1 MSGLMDTVFFLS
13 LGIAFVL
20 ILLLVYHFKQRLSE
34 TETKCST
41 MFEIING
48 MATEMNSI
56 KGVISQQQQQLVAM
70 RNPPTEGIHD
80 LGIPVNQ
87 LFTQNS
93 QMQEPPVVHHGENVL
108 TSIGEMDSD
117 DEEEEDSDDEDE
129 EDSDDEEEEDS
140 DDEPEMEAVKLN
152 LEFNDSDKI
161 VVSDNEEE
169 TIEDVTPNV
178 EEIIT
183 EELQEDLQKLTLAK
197 LKTLAVEKGLV
208 ENASKMKKSELLDLM
223 QSK

>member
-48 MATEMNSI
+48 MASEMNTI
-56 KGVISQQQQQLVAM
+56 KGVVSQQQQLLAM
-70 RNPPTEGIHD
+70 RQPPVESIQD

-87 LFTQNS
+87 LFSQNS
-93 QMQEPPVVHHGENVL
+93 QMQEPPVVHHGQNVL
-108 TSIGEMDSD
+108 TSIGEMDS
-117 DEEEEDSDDEDE
+117 EEDEEDSYDEDE
-129 EDSDDEEEEDS
+129 EDSDDEEEDS

-152 LEFNDSDKI
+152 INFDDSDKI

-169 TIEDVTPNV
+169 LIEDVTPNV
-178 EEIIT
+178 EEIVT
-183 EELQEDLQKLTLAK
+183 EEIQEDLHKLTLAK

-208 ENASKMKKSELLDLM
+208 ENASKMKKSELLDLI

>member
-48 MATEMNSI
+48 MASEMNTI
-56 KGVISQQQQQLVAM
+56 KGVVSQQQQLMAM
-70 RNPPTEGIHD
+70 RQPPMEGIHD
-80 LGIPVNQ
+80 LGIPVNH
-87 LFTQNS
+87 LFSQNS
-93 QMQEPPVVHHGENVL
+93 QMQEPPVVHHGQNVL
-108 TSIGEMDSD
+108 TSIGEMDNND
-117 DEEEEDSDDEDE
+117 DEEEDSDDEEEE
-129 EDSDDEEEEDS
+129 EDSDEEEEDS

-152 LEFNDSDKI
+152 IEFDDSDKI

-169 TIEDVTPNV
+169 PIEDVTPNV
-178 EEIIT
+178 EEIVT
-183 EELQEDLQKLTLAK
+183 EEVQEDLQKLTLAK

-208 ENASKMKKSELLDLM
+208 ENASKMKKSELLDLI

>member
-1 MSGLMDTVFFLS
+1 MDTVFFLS

-34 TETKCST
+34 TETKCGT

-48 MATEMNSI
+48 MASEMNTI
-56 KGVISQQQQQLVAM
+56 KGVVSQQQQLLAM
-70 RNPPTEGIHD
+70 RQPPVESIQD

-87 LFTQNS
+87 LFSQNS
-93 QMQEPPVVHHGENVL
+93 QMQEPPVVHHGQNVL
-108 TSIGEMDSD
+108 TSIGENDS
-117 DEEEEDSDDEDE
+117 EEDEEDSDDEDE
-129 EDSDDEEEEDS
+129 EDSDDEDEEDS

-152 LEFNDSDKI
+152 IEFDDSDKI

-169 TIEDVTPNV
+169 PIEDVTPNV
-178 EEIIT
+178 EEIVT
-183 EELQEDLQKLTLAK
+183 EEVQEDLQKLTLAK
-197 LKTLAVEKGLV
+197 LKTLAMEKGLV
-208 ENASKMKKSELLDLM
+208 ENASKMKKSELLDLI

>member
-1 MSGLMDTVFFLS
+1 MDTVFFLS

-48 MATEMNSI
+48 MASEMNTI
-56 KGVISQQQQQLVAM
+56 KGVVSQQQQLMAM
-70 RNPPTEGIHD
+70 RQPPMEGIHD
-80 LGIPVNQ
+80 LGIPVNH
-87 LFTQNS
+87 LFSQNS
-93 QMQEPPVVHHGENVL
+93 QMQEPPVVHHGQNVL
-108 TSIGEMDSD
+108 TSIGEMDNND
-117 DEEEEDSDDEDE
+117 DEEEDSDDEEEE
-129 EDSDDEEEEDS
+129 EDSDEEEEDS

-152 LEFNDSDKI
+152 IEFDDSDKI

-169 TIEDVTPNV
+169 PIEDVTPNV
-178 EEIIT
+178 EEIVT
-183 EELQEDLQKLTLAK
+183 EEVQEDLQKLTLAK

-208 ENASKMKKSELLDLM
+208 ENASKMKKSELLDLI

>member
-34 TETKCST
+34 TETKCGT

-48 MATEMNSI
+48 MASEMNTI
-56 KGVISQQQQQLVAM
+56 KGVVSQQQQLLAM
-70 RNPPTEGIHD
+70 RQPPVESIQD

-87 LFTQNS
+87 LFSQNS
-93 QMQEPPVVHHGENVL
+93 QMQEPPVVHHGQNVL
-108 TSIGEMDSD
+108 TSIGENDS
-117 DEEEEDSDDEDE
+117 EEDEEDSDDEDE
-129 EDSDDEEEEDS
+129 EDSDDEDEEDS

-152 LEFNDSDKI
+152 IEFDDSDKI

-169 TIEDVTPNV
+169 PIEDVTPNV
-178 EEIIT
+178 EEIVT
-183 EELQEDLQKLTLAK
+183 EEVQEDLQKLTLAK
-197 LKTLAVEKGLV
+197 LKTLAMEKGLV
-208 ENASKMKKSELLDLM
+208 ENASKMKKSELLDLI

>member
-34 TETKCST
+34 TETKCGT

-48 MATEMNSI
+48 MASEMNTI
-56 KGVISQQQQQLVAM
+56 KGVVSQQQQLLAM
-70 RNPPTEGIHD
+70 RQPPVESIQD

-87 LFTQNS
+87 LFSQNS
-93 QMQEPPVVHHGENVL
+93 QMQEPPVVHHGQNVL

-117 DEEEEDSDDEDE
+117 QDEEEDSDDEDE
-129 EDSDDEEEEDS
+129 EDSDDDDEEDS

-152 LEFNDSDKI
+152 IEFDDSDKI

-169 TIEDVTPNV
+169 PIEDVTPNV
-178 EEIIT
+178 EEIVT
-183 EELQEDLQKLTLAK
+183 EEVQEDLQKLTLAK

-208 ENASKMKKSELLDLM
+208 ENASKMKKSELLDLI

>member
-1 MSGLMDTVFFLS
+1 MDTVFFLS

-48 MATEMNSI
+48 MASEMNTI
-56 KGVISQQQQQLVAM
+56 KGVVSQQQQLLAM
-70 RNPPTEGIHD
+70 RQPPVESIQD

-87 LFTQNS
+87 LFSQNS
-93 QMQEPPVVHHGENVL
+93 QMQEPPVVHHGQNVL
-108 TSIGEMDSD
+108 TSIGENDSD
-117 DEEEEDSDDEDE
+117 DEDEEDSDDEDE
-129 EDSDDEEEEDS
+129 EDSDDEDEEDS
-140 DDEPEMEAVKLN
+140 DNEPEMEAVKLN
-152 LEFNDSDKI
+152 IEFDDSDKI

-169 TIEDVTPNV
+169 PIEDVTPNV
-178 EEIIT
+178 EEIVT
-183 EELQEDLQKLTLAK
+183 EEVQEDLHKLTLAK

-208 ENASKMKKSELLDLM
+208 ENASKMKKSELLDLI

>member
-48 MATEMNSI
+48 MASEMNTI
-56 KGVISQQQQQLVAM
+56 KGVVSQQQQLLAM
-70 RNPPTEGIHD
+70 RQPPMEGIHD
-80 LGIPVNQ
+80 LGIPVNH
-87 LFTQNS
+87 LFSQNS
-93 QMQEPPVVHHGENVL
+93 QMQDPPVVHHGQNVL
-108 TSIGEMDSD
+108 TSIGEMNND
-117 DEEEEDSDDEDE
+117 DEEEEEDSDDEEE

-152 LEFNDSDKI
+152 IEFDDSDKI

-169 TIEDVTPNV
+169 PIEDVTPNV
-178 EEIIT
+178 EEIVT
-183 EELQEDLQKLTLAK
+183 EEVQEDLQKLTLAK
-197 LKTLAVEKGLV
+197 LKSLAMEKGLV
-208 ENASKMKKSELLDLM
+208 ENASKMKKSELLDLI

>member
-48 MATEMNSI
+48 MASEMNTI
-56 KGVISQQQQQLVAM
+56 KGVVSQQQQLMAM
-70 RNPPTEGIHD
+70 RQPPMEGIHD
-80 LGIPVNQ
+80 LGIPVNH
-87 LFTQNS
+87 LFSQNS
-93 QMQEPPVVHHGENVL
+93 QMQEPPVVHHGQNVL
-108 TSIGEMDSD
+108 TSIGEMNNDD
-117 DEEEEDSDDEDE
+117 DEEE

-152 LEFNDSDKI
+152 IEFDDSDKI

-169 TIEDVTPNV
+169 PIEDVTPNV
-178 EEIIT
+178 EEIVT
-183 EELQEDLQKLTLAK
+183 EEVQEDLQKLTLAK

-208 ENASKMKKSELLDLM
+208 ENASKMKKSELLDLI